1 MIYFIVYLFAE
12 VMLTVEFAS
21 TFGGFAMFGEILISA
36 FVGILILF
44 NFRATLIVNI
54 MELKERR
61 VDANGFYQRNLLSLL
76 GAILLILPGVLTDVI
91 GISMQIYL
99 LGGLIVSQF
108 MPKYQHDNSSHH
120 KTQPKENDDVI
131 DAEIIHDTPTLRQ
144 S

>member
-21 TFGGFAMFGEILISA
+21 TFGGFAMFGEIVISA

-44 NFRATLIVNI
+44 NFRTTLMVNI

-61 VDANGFYQRNLLSLL
+61 VDANGFYRRNLLSLL
-76 GAILLILPGVLTDVI
+76 GAILLILPGVLTDAI
-91 GISMQIYL
+91 GTSIEIYL
-99 LGGLIVSQF
+99 LGSLIVSQF
-108 MPKYQHDNSSHH
+108 MPKYPNDTTFQS

-131 DAEIIHDTPTLRQ
+131 DAEIIHDTPSLR
-144 S
+144 